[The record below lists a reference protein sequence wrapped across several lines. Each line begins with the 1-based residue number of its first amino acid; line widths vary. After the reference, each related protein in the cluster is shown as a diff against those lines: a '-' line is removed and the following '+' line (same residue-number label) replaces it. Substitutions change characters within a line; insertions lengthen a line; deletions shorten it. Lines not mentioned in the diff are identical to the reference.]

1 MNMNM
6 LQKIL
11 VVVVLSMVAV
21 GLAGAGELRGR
32 IATPSWGTAVV
43 WVEGVQGDVPHQDCV
58 LTHVRGGKFR
68 PHVAIGFVGNDL
80 VFRNKDS
87 RMHNIH
93 LNLRLARHKAV
104 SGRSLLFGATL
115 YNIALPARS
124 KAVHRPIKP
133 SFRYR
138 DETGFIEATCDPH
151 PHEHAF
157 VLVFDHPFAAV
168 TADDGTFSIPNLPA
182 GSHPVR
188 YWQGGKVGDGGV
200 VEVKA
205 SGPTEVVVGKQ

>member
-1 MNMNM
+1 MFRNAW
-6 LQKIL
+6 
-11 VVVVLSMVAV
+11 VVVTALLLVAAS
-21 GLAGAGELRGR
+21 GAEAGEIRGR

-43 WVEGVQGDVPHQDCV
+43 WVEGVKGDVGQHDTT

-68 PHVAIGFVGNDL
+68 PHVAIGFVGNDF
-80 VFRNKDS
+80 VFRNKDN

-104 SGRSLLFGATL
+104 SGRSLLYGATL
-115 YNIALPARS
+115 YNIALPAGS

-138 DETGFIEATCDPH
+138 DQTGFIEVTCDPH
-151 PHEHAF
+151 PHERAF

-168 TADDGTFSIPNLPA
+168 TAEDGTFSIPNVPA
-182 GSHPVR
+182 GRHPLR
-188 YWQGGKVGDGGV
+188 YWQGSKVADGGV
-200 VEVKA
+200 VEVGE
-205 SGPTEVVVGKQ
+205 SGVTEVVVGKQ